1 VSENHPQPTTVEKLL
16 EQDTVLSS
24 FDFGRF
30 RMNLEET
37 IKRLED
43 RARLIHRAALVSL
56 AIFIGCVVLGPLLA
70 SWHQLWILR
79 IWSGCGLIAL
89 LTTGVL
95 TGIDHYKYR
104 PALKR
109 KQRDSVWA
117 AIDQLQL
124 EVAELRE
131 KLK

>member
-1 VSENHPQPTTVEKLL
+1 MSENHPQPTGVAGLLKL
-16 EQDTVLSS
+16 DVAVPSS
-24 FDFGRF
+24 NFSEF

-56 AIFIGCVVLGPLLA
+56 AVFIICVVLGPLVA
-70 SWHQLWILR
+70 SSCLLWILR
-79 IWSGCGLIAL
+79 IWSGCGLLAL
-89 LTTGVL
+89 FTTGVL
-95 TGIDHYKYR
+95 AGIDHYRYR

-109 KQRDSVWA
+109 KQRDLVWT

-131 KLK
+131 QLK